1 MKYLTRRLIKL
12 TNDEI
17 NTLLKADTILSDIKT
32 KMKIDMIG
40 NDCGSVML
48 NLNYQYED
56 EKTVTYALIA
66 EIDNILYALANCEE
80 IITECTDKGDEDGQ

>member
-1 MKYLTRRLIKL
+1 MKYFTRRLLKL
-12 TNDEI
+12 SPDEI
-17 NTLLKADTILSDIKT
+17 NTLLKADTILSDIKA
-32 KMKIDMIG
+32 KMRVDMTG
-40 NDCGSVML
+40 NDYGSVIM